1 MKIFEQSEK
10 IILYFAF
17 IILHFAFLPPLMV
30 EQTHTGE
37 RHDHAVLASE
47 FCWGV

>member
-17 IILHFAFLPPLMV
+17 IILHFAFIKLPNKIQKK
-30 EQTHTGE
+30 E
-37 RHDHAVLASE
+37 
-47 FCWGV
+47 